1 MEECNL
7 YTKILNWWKSKK
19 INDSN
24 HLDEVLNA
32 YKISF
37 TFNSAKIENDAV
49 TYHDTR
55 EIFDHNS
62 VTSYTGDLR
71 TLFEIHNSKI
81 AYEFLL
87 KSFDNRTPISLDFIK
102 ELHKILTKG
111 TYDNRRY
118 EIGERPGQFKKHD
131 YVTGKEEIGASYEDV
146 EEELLELLEEL
157 EDVTEANI
165 IISSAYFHVKF
176 ENIHPFA
183 DGNGRTGRL
192 LVIYLLLFYN
202 HPPIIFPS
210 ETKKEYYACLEQW
223 DKEQK
228 LDLMVSYLKSNTAA
242 TWSNRAVNNRN
253 STMKKMSLNDFLTND
268 E

>member
-7 YTKILNWWKSKK
+7 YTKILNWWKSKD
-19 INDSN
+19 IQDGS
-24 HLDEVLNA
+24 HLDEILNA
-32 YKISF
+32 YKVSF
-37 TFNSAKIENDAV
+37 TFNSTKIENDAI

-55 EIFDHNS
+55 EIFNHEG
-62 VTSYTGDLR
+62 VTGYTGDLR
-71 TLFEIHNSKI
+71 PLFEIHNSKK
-81 AYEFLL
+81 AYEFIL
-87 KSFDNRTPISLDFIK
+87 KSFDKKIPISLDFIK
-102 ELHKILTKG
+102 ELHELLTVG
-111 TYDNRRY
+111 IYDNRRY
-118 EIGERPGQFKKHD
+118 EIGKRPGQFKKHN

-192 LVIYLLLFYN
+192 LVIYLLLLYN

-210 ETKKEYYACLEQW
+210 ETKEEYYACLEQW

-228 LDLMVSYLKSNTAA
+228 LDLMISYLKRNTVV
-242 TWSNRAVNNRN
+242 TWSNRVTNNRN
-253 STMKKMSLNDFLTND
+253 STMKKMSLNDFLTD
-268 E
+268 K

>member
-1 MEECNL
+1 M
-7 YTKILNWWKSKK
+7 YTKILNWWKSKD
-19 INDSN
+19 IQNGS

-37 TFNSAKIENDAV
+37 AFNSAKIENDAV
-49 TYHDTR
+49 TYHVTR
-55 EIFDHNS
+55 EVFNHGS
-62 VTSYTGDLR
+62 VTNYTGDLR
-71 TLFEIHNSKI
+71 TLFEIHNSRV
-81 AYEFLL
+81 AYEFIL
-87 KSFDNRTPISLDFIK
+87 KSFDKKIPISLKFIK
-102 ELHKILTKG
+102 ELHELLTVG

-131 YVTGKEEIGASYEDV
+131 YVTGKEEVGASYEDV

-157 EDVTEANI
+157 EDVTEENI
-165 IISSAYFHVKF
+165 IVSSAYFHVKF

-192 LVIYLLLFYN
+192 LVIYLLLLYN
-202 HPPIIFPS
+202 HPPIIFPI
-210 ETKKEYYACLEQW
+210 ETKEEYYSCLEQW

-228 LDLMVSYLKSNTAA
+228 LDLMVSYLKNNTIE
-242 TWSNRAVNNRN
+242 TWSNRVINNRN
-253 STMKKMSLNDFLTND
+253 LVARKMSLTDYLRG